1 MFGTPLYWRI
11 THRQPRFILFDG
23 RVVVLLLLT
32 VMHIRFWT
40 IGLSLTAMFLLWYF
54 ERKNIS
60 ADSILRYLRARLV
73 GPKRSARGF
82 SAERSMVD
90 FGWETPA
97 MVEEQIRLERLL
109 AERSGKVKAA
119 RAAKDGPRKAMLG
132 KGAA

>member
-32 VMHIRFWT
+32 VMHIRLWT
-40 IGLSLTAMFLLWYF
+40 IGLSLIAMLVLWYF

-82 SAERSMVD
+82 AAERSVVD
-90 FGWETPA
+90 FGWETPT
-97 MVEEQIRLERLL
+97 MVEAQIRQQRLL
-109 AERSGKVKAA
+109 SERASKVQAA
-119 RAAKDGPRKAMLG
+119 RDGRG
-132 KGAA
+132 KP